1 MRVELGLALAG
12 IRHRPGP
19 WILLAAGV
27 ALATMLPLVAA
38 GMRTEAAVA
47 AVETAVQEVPPP
59 SRTVLAVT
67 GRDLRGAALEK
78 VDGVVRDGFGAAG
91 VLSPVRSLTFRP
103 LSLAGQDLT
112 LGAMDRLDS
121 ATRLTAGR
129 LPASCTPTRCEVLQV
144 RPPGAD
150 SHLDAAAANAARRL
164 GLSITGAADLSDQRL
179 VGVGLVNGDLPL
191 LLGAEPSQIA
201 ELDALTLRFRTT
213 AWFGTL
219 DGATVAAQG
228 VPRFSRTLAG
238 IAGTVNT
245 AVGQPLSVSWPMETV
260 TAAAERADSSAERFA
275 VLGVGAGALQLG
287 FCLVVAAGLRLR
299 QQLVGRLLSRR
310 GGSPGQILL
319 STALQPAIVVPVG
332 VLVGLGVGGAL
343 VAVRARGLLP
353 DPLSTTLAAGA
364 ATWPVLAGLAL
375 AAVAIVLAVASWPA
389 EGGRAGSWLLNWAL
403 VAAVGVPVLVLTGLP
418 GGAAGPLPISAIV
431 SLVIAVG
438 LVTARLWTPLLA
450 LAARL
455 LPGRAGRRFT
465 GVVSQVA
472 VLVSGRRPLLG
483 MATAGFFAAACCSL
497 VFASGYQG
505 SLRQS
510 ALDQAAAQVPLDVRV
525 GPSSRVSVPL
535 DVLDSDRLSKV
546 SLQVAI
552 HPVVASP
559 VTAFPGTTRA
569 TALPLTGIDRSALPA
584 MHEFAATTG
593 STLPATELAARL
605 SAGQPAKDPAPVI
618 PAGANRIAV
627 HAAGMSGDIT
637 LNLWLSTAEGRER
650 QVQLTGDGPDLTTRI
665 EPGRAHVVRAVEI
678 AESASH
684 LDRRQ
689 HAIGEGTTDRELPTG
704 DLVLGPVTAAGAPLA
719 WNWTGWGSN
728 QAKVNSAGAADGGTI
743 RVHYQISDARVVL
756 TPGYSPPSTAAPI
769 PVAVDSGTAARAGEA
784 GAFGISVNGV
794 TVPVRIVAVLT
805 RLPAVGSSFLLAD
818 RTAVVA
824 LLDSTAPGT
833 AAVRQVWIAAPGAAL
848 EGVRAAL
855 QSSPAAAATLRYR
868 ADLARSLAE
877 DPVATRSITLLTIA
891 GVIALSLAMVAAAAA
906 VRADLAQTAADAYAL
921 ELDGLATPHLRMISV
936 VRAALILLAGVPL
949 GVIGGLL
956 LTTVAV
962 RLLVTGPG
970 GAAVEPPLRVV
981 FEALPTLLVVAA
993 AALGGVLA
1001 AGVAAATALRRSLPH
1016 EPEVDLR

>member
-1 MRVELGLALAG
+1 MRVELGLAWAG

-19 WILLAAGV
+19 WILLSAGV

-67 GRDLRGAALEK
+67 GKDLRGAALEK
-78 VDGVVRDGFGAAG
+78 VDSVVRDGFGAAG
-91 VLSPVRSLTFRP
+91 VLSPVGSLTFRP
-103 LSLAGQDLT
+103 LSLAGQDVT

-121 ATRLTAGR
+121 VTRLTAGR

-164 GLSITGAADLSDQRL
+164 GLSITGTADLSDQRL

-191 LLGAEPSQIA
+191 LLGAEPSKIA
-201 ELDALTLRFRTT
+201 DLDALTLRFRTI

-228 VPRFSRTLAG
+228 VSRFSRTLAG
-238 IAGTVNT
+238 IADTVN
-245 AVGQPLSVSWPMETV
+245 AASGPLSVSWPIETV
-260 TAAAERADSSAERFA
+260 TAAAERANSSAERFA

-287 FCLVVAAGLRLR
+287 FCLVVAAGLRPR

-332 VLVGLGVGGAL
+332 VLVGLGLGGAL
-343 VAVRARGLLP
+343 VAVRARGVLR

-375 AAVAIVLAVASWPA
+375 AAVAIVLAIASWPA
-389 EGGRAGSWLLNWAL
+389 EAGRAGNWLLNSAL
-403 VAAVGVPVLVLTGLP
+403 VAAVGVPVLALTGLP

-431 SLVIAVG
+431 SLVVAVG
-438 LVTARLWTPLLA
+438 LVAARLWTPLLA

-455 LPGRAGRRFT
+455 LPGRAGRRFS
-465 GVVSQVA
+465 GVVAQVA
-472 VLVSGRRPLLG
+472 VLVSRRRPLLG

-535 DVLDSDRLSKV
+535 DVLDSERLRKV
-546 SLQVAI
+546 SPQVAI

-559 VTAFPGTTRA
+559 VTAFPGTTR
-569 TALPLTGIDRSALPA
+569 TTVLPLTGIDPSALPA
-584 MHEFAATTG
+584 MHEFTATTG
-593 STLPATELAARL
+593 STLPATALAARL
-605 SAGQPAKDPAPVI
+605 SAGQPVKAPAPVI
-618 PAGANRIAV
+618 PAGVDRIAV
-627 HAAGMSGDIT
+627 HAAGMSSDIT

-650 QVQLTGDGPDLTTRI
+650 QVQLTGNGPDLTARI
-665 EPGRAHVVRAVEI
+665 DPGAAHIVRAVEI
-678 AESASH
+678 AESASN

-689 HAIGEGTTDRELPTG
+689 HAIGEGTTDKELPTG
-704 DLVLGPVTAAGAPLA
+704 DLVLGPVTAAGAQLA
-719 WNWTGWGSN
+719 WIWTGWGSN
-728 QAKVNSAGAADGGTI
+728 QAKVSSAGTTDSDTI

-756 TPGYSPPSTAAPI
+756 TPGYNPPSAAAPI
-769 PVAVDSGTAARAGEA
+769 PVAVDPGTAARAGDA

-805 RLPAVGSSFLLAD
+805 RLPGVGSSFLLAD

-833 AAVRQVWIAAPGAAL
+833 AAVSQVWIAAPGAAL

-891 GVIALSLAMVAAAAA
+891 GVMALSLAMVATAAA

-921 ELDGLATPHLRMISV
+921 ELDGLTTPHLRLISV
-936 VRAALILLAGVPL
+936 VRAAFILLAGVPL
-949 GVIGGLL
+949 GVLGGLL

-981 FEALPTLLVVAA
+981 FGALPTLLVVAA
-993 AALGGVLA
+993 ATLGGVLA
-1001 AGVAAATALRRSLPH
+1001 AGMAVATALRRKLPH